1 MQYFEN
7 EMARILINNDDIF
20 SREKY
25 RAALAESQ
33 VVFFLVFQR
42 FVLLKHVC

>member
-20 SREKY
+20 NRDKY
-25 RAALAESQ
+25 RTALAESQ
-33 VVFFLVFQR
+33 VA
-42 FVLLKHVC
+42 LL